1 MQDTTTDP
9 GATEHT
15 RSTLETFDTVVIG
28 GGQSGLAVGHE
39 LAAQGVRFVIL
50 DAGARVGDVWRSR
63 WDSLRLFTP
72 ARWSALP
79 GMRFPAPDD
88 HLPAKDEVADY
99 LEAYAARLALPVR
112 LASRVSAVSRSDDG
126 YRVTVGGRQL
136 GARNVVVA
144 TGALGRPRRPT
155 FAAELDP
162 TIVTLHSADYRNP
175 AQVPDGDV
183 LVVGAGNSGCE
194 IAIELA
200 AAGRR
205 VRLSGRDVGRIPAR
219 TITRIIGG
227 RLYWWF
233 ISRVLHVRTP
243 IGRKVAG
250 KMAGHGTPLIGVS
263 RADVARAGVERV
275 ARVAGVEGG
284 RPRLDDGQVL
294 DVRAIVWATGHGPA
308 FDWLDVPILDGDG
321 WPRHVRGVVADAPG
335 LTFVGLPFQTALTS
349 ALLGGVGDDAH
360 AIAGH
365 LSRRGGPATAPRR

>member
-1 MQDTTTDP
+1 MQDTTTDR
-9 GATEHT
+9 AERT

-39 LAAQGVRFVIL
+39 LAAQGARFVIL
-50 DAGARVGDVWRSR
+50 DAGARVGDAWRRR

-79 GMRFPAPDD
+79 GLRFPAADD

-99 LEAYAARLALPVR
+99 LEAYAARFALPVR
-112 LASRVSAVSRSDDG
+112 LASPVSAVRRGGDG
-126 YRVTVGGRQL
+126 YLVTAGGRQL
-136 GARNVVVA
+136 AARNVVVA
-144 TGALGRPRRPT
+144 TGALGRPRRPA

-162 TIVTLHSADYRNP
+162 AIATLHSADYRNP
-175 AQVPDGDV
+175 GQLPDGDV

-227 RLYWWF
+227 RLYWWL
-233 ISRVLHVRTP
+233 ISRILHVRTP

-263 RADVARAGVERV
+263 RVDVARAGVERV
-275 ARVAGVEGG
+275 ARVDGVDGG
-284 RPRLDDGQVL
+284 RPRLEGGQVV
-294 DVRAIVWATGHGPA
+294 DVRAVVWATGHGPA
-308 FDWLDVPILDGDG
+308 FDWLDVPILDADG
-321 WPRHVRGVVADAPG
+321 WPRHVRGVVPDAPG

-349 ALLGGVGDDAH
+349 ALLGGVGDDAR
-360 AIAGH
+360 AIARH
-365 LSRRGGPATAPRR
+365 LSLRGERAAAPPR